1 MRRGR
6 ACVALAAAL
15 LLAGGCRSGKDITDT
30 GATTPAPV
38 TTQPG
43 DTLAS
48 TTTVPADSL
57 PDCPTDELATA
68 SGTVDLQF
76 WHGMTGELGN
86 AIESLADE
94 YNSSQSTVHVS
105 LLGASYEETFDKY
118 LQSGTGS
125 RPDMLQ
131 LPEYTVQGIIDTD
144 SVVPV
149 GKCIESSG
157 FDTSAFL
164 PTALSAYATQGVQWS
179 MPFNVSNPVLFYNK
193 RVFAAAG
200 LDPEQPPR
208 SLEEVRAYSQQIVE
222 SGAATYGIA
231 LESGFDSGGGW
242 YMEQWLCKAGEF
254 YTDQDNGRSN
264 RATQVL
270 FNNQAGVDLLT
281 FLQQMVNDGL
291 AVNVGDNAT
300 TGFDNLLKLADDQQP
315 AAMTIATSASL
326 GPVLA
331 VLAGGQFPNIGADD
345 VGVGPMPGPDGAP
358 GVLVGGASLW
368 IVDKDDGLK
377 AAAAWD
383 FISFLVGAAQQ
394 SEWAAATGYVPIRA
408 DAQDVDPFKTT
419 VANDPRFGVALAQLQ
434 DTPDVPTSAGPVVGP
449 LREIRAAV
457 STAVAAVLDGA
468 SAQTALDQAAQQS
481 NNLIADYNSRNG

>member
-1 MRRGR
+1 MI
-6 ACVALAAAL
+6 VALV
-15 LLAGGCRSGKDITDT
+15 GGCRSGKDITDT
-30 GATTPAPV
+30 GATTPPPV

-43 DTLAS
+43 DTLAP
-48 TTTVPADSL
+48 TTTVAPDTL
-57 PDCPTDELATA
+57 PDCPTDALETA
-68 SGTVDLQF
+68 SGTIDLEF
-76 WHGMTGELGN
+76 WHGMTGEVGN
-86 AIESLADE
+86 AIDALAAT
-94 YNSSQSTVHVS
+94 YNASQSKVHVS
-105 LLGASYEETFDKY
+105 LLGASYEETYDKY

-131 LPEYTVQGIIDTD
+131 LPEYTLQGIIDTD

-149 GKCIESSG
+149 GKCITSSG

-164 PTALSAYATQGVQWS
+164 PTTLGAYATQGVQWA

-200 LDPEQPPR
+200 LDPEQPPL
-208 SLEEVRAYSQQIVE
+208 SLEDVRAYSQRIVD
-222 SGAATYGIA
+222 SGAAEYGIA

-254 YTDQDNGRSN
+254 YTDNDNGRTN
-264 RATQVL
+264 RATRVL
-270 FNNQAGVDLLT
+270 FDNSAGVDLLT
-281 FLQQMVNDGL
+281 FLQQMVQDGL

-300 TGFDNLLKLADDQQP
+300 TGFDNLLKLADQQQP

-326 GPVLA
+326 GPVLT

-368 IVDKDDGLK
+368 IVDKANPEK

-383 FISFLVGAAQQ
+383 FISFLVGAQQQ
-394 SEWAAATGYVPIRA
+394 SEWAAGTGYVPVRS
-408 DAQDVDPFKTT
+408 DAQELDPYRTT
-419 VANDPRFGVALAQLQ
+419 LANDPRFGVALGQLEA
-434 DTPDVPTSAGPVVGP
+434 TPEVPTSDGAVVGP

-468 SAQTALDQAAQQS
+468 DVQSAVDQAAQQA